1 MSVDVVWENEERSV
15 MRFIFSKDWTWEEV
29 IRAKLECDTALNNL
43 SHDAVAIIY
52 DSPPDAH
59 IPPDVL
65 TNARRILSS
74 NHPKAVLLVFVLTH
88 NNIVARMLI
97 NTLARIT
104 GSVGARI
111 RIAES
116 VDDAHRLITKHFAKA

>member
-1 MSVDVVWENEERSV
+1 MSVEVVWDNEDRTV

-29 IRAKLECDTALNNL
+29 IQAKIDCDARLD
-43 SHDAVAIIY
+43 SVAHDAVAIIY

-65 TNARRILSS
+65 ANARRVLSR

-88 NNIVARMLI
+88 TNVVARMLI
-97 NTLARIT
+97 STVARIT

-111 RIAES
+111 RIAAS
-116 VDDAHRLITKHFAKA
+116 VEDARHLIAKHFAQV